1 MHQIFKYSSGPIK
14 FCHKP
19 GGPSRPDFRPDT
31 RARAGRK
38 RREGRKPA
46 EPLKNT
52 QQATIVAEKPKRH
65 NRPAK
70 PILARESQQKQSA
83 DKPEQASS
91 RSAKLRSRY
100 ENYE

>member
-1 MHQIFKYSSGPIK
+1 
-14 FCHKP
+14 
-19 GGPSRPDFRPDT
+19 
-31 RARAGRK
+31 
-38 RREGRKPA
+38 
-46 EPLKNT
+46 LKNT
-52 QQATIVAEKPKRH
+52 QQATVVAEKPKRH

-83 DKPEQASS
+83 DKTEQASS